1 MLHPEQK
8 AASLPGTGNT
18 TKIAL
23 SLVNKNEQMLALT
36 LLLLAE
42 Q

>member
-8 AASLPGTGNT
+8 AASLPGNT